1 MCPGRRAAA
10 EESLSTVVEEAEA
23 VSAAAEEPEAMAAEE
38 TKAVSAAADQEEALA
53 AKVPRRRGD
62 GGHVS
67 PARLSRRRPR
77 SGGSETA

>member
-1 MCPGRRAAA
+1 MA
-10 EESLSTVVEEAEA
+10 EEAEA
-23 VSAAAEEPEAMAAEE
+23 MSAAVEELEATAAEE
-38 TKAVSAAADQEEALA
+38 TKTVAAAANQEEALA